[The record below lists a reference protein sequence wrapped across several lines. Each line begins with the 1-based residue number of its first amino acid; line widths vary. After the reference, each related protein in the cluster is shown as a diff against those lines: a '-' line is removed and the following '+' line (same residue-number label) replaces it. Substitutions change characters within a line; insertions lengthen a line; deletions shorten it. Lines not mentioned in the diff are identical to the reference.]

1 MWMARSA
8 LRIKGWGGRGKSKS
22 QALMIEPEPSTLQR
36 VSRCCGQKVKMC
48 TTTSSSRVDK
58 LLPRCSFLVYHQNDS
73 FLQFLI
79 INKVLPEASSMVR
92 HLILNLKK
100 DPQMM
105 CSLYYRSII
114 VLAIGVSWFGISSR
128 KKRLENGVSPC
139 HVKVIQIRDHQLVL
153 WSECHI
159 SEIRNTGKQWYMP
172 YVNR

>member
-8 LRIKGWGGRGKSKS
+8 LHIKGWGGRGKSKS

-36 VSRCCGQKVKMC
+36 VSRRCGQKVKMC
-48 TTTSSSRVDK
+48 ATTLSSCIDK
-58 LLPRCSFLVYHQNDS
+58 LLPRHLFLASRQNDS

-92 HLILNLKK
+92 RLVLNFKK

-114 VLAIGVSWFGISSR
+114 VLAIGVSWFGISSG
-128 KKRLENGVSPC
+128 KKRSENGVSPC
-139 HVKVIQIRDHQLVL
+139 HVKVIQIRDCQLVL

-159 SEIRNTGKQWYMP
+159 SEIRNTGKQWYVP